1 VVARAAVAEGAAAL
15 PSSLLDRCRSSP
27 MGIPICKASGV
38 LRIITTIPE
47 SKADPRL
54 LLAVVAGVPAG
65 VHPVVDLVARH
76 PAVGLLRRLPAVLL
90 LAVLRAVVV
99 LAVVVL
105 AVVGE
110 VVPAV
115 AVERQQPLA
124 PAAEAVSSRRRIA

>member
-1 VVARAAVAEGAAAL
+1 
-15 PSSLLDRCRSSP
+15 

-76 PAVGLLRRLPAVLL
+76 PAVELLRRLPAVLL
-90 LAVLRAVVV
+90 LAVLRAV
-99 LAVVVL
+99 AVL

-115 AVERQQPLA
+115 AVEPQQPLA
-124 PAAEAVSSRRRIA
+124 PAAEAVSSRRLIA